1 MAATAAAA
9 QGERR
14 QRTALPEPGAAVLY
28 VEAVNENLEC
38 SICTELFSEVRS
50 RRLCETRPSV

>member
-1 MAATAAAA
+1 MAAAAATAR
-9 QGERR
+9 GERR
-14 QRTALPEPGAAVLY
+14 RRTALPEPGEDVLY

>member
-1 MAATAAAA
+1 MAAAA
-9 QGERR
+9 EAGEERR
-14 QRTALPEPGAAVLY
+14 WCPALPEPGAAVPY
-28 VEAVNENLEC
+28 VNAVDEDLVC

>member
-1 MAATAAAA
+1 MAAAA
-9 QGERR
+9 AAGKERR
-14 QRTALPEPGAAVLY
+14 RRTALPEPGADVLY

-50 RRLCETRPSV
+50 RRLCETQPSI